1 MKKIFLI
8 FAVLIPF
15 TLFSCDNDNKEDSS
29 IDGPEIF
36 DYNPLRIVFLD
47 AHGNNLLGSIN
58 TVGNA
63 DVVPFPVEYDA
74 KIWIN
79 HAEYPIVM
87 PDEYPPYNLY
97 FSVAEKALYYDF
109 PDVADMGYFGNHR
122 TRTELRCP
130 ALWPDNEYHTIVLE
144 NKVTERFPR
153 YDWSNITIDG
163 TDITNQFVEGSTAV
177 RKYVVK

>member
-1 MKKIFLI
+1 MKKIYLL

-15 TLFSCDNDNKEDSS
+15 TLFSCDSDDKMDDPT
-29 IDGPEIF
+29 IGPEIF

-144 NKVTERFPR
+144 NKVTERFPS
-153 YDWSNITIDG
+153 YDWSKITIDG

>member
-130 ALWPDNEYHTIVLE
+130 AYGPIM
-144 NKVTERFPR
+144 
-153 YDWSNITIDG
+153 NITPLFWRIRLQRDSPVMIG
-163 TDITNQFVEGSTAV
+163 V
-177 RKYVVK
+177 RLPLMERISPISL